1 MKTKF
6 FLTVLTIFP
15 IVVMAQYNMNTVNR
29 SMQMQQQQARNMI
42 QQMNNTNQKWA
53 SERQLYMQ
61 QQQMRSMMAHTVN
74 KIEAAENKLAKEER
88 NLTKLQEKAKEK
100 EAELNTDKENLLNLA
115 NSSQINNDGV
125 VQKNINKSKGKVA
138 KSEEKLSNTN
148 AEIISSSKKI
158 EDFKKEIQT
167 SKLEKEEIVKK
178 QEEEKRLKKEE
189 KEGGAKLKKT
199 KVVYKL
205 INKK

>member
-15 IVVMAQYNMNTVNR
+15 ILVMAQYNMNTVNR

-74 KIEAAENKLAKEER
+74 KIEAAENRLAKEER
-88 NLTKLQEKAKEK
+88 NLTKLQEAAKEK
-100 EAELNTDKENLLNLA
+100 EAELNTEKENLLNLA
-115 NSSQINNDGV
+115 NSSQINNDGDV
-125 VQKNINKSKGKVA
+125 KKNIDKSKGKVA
-138 KSEEKLSNTN
+138 KAEERLSNTN

-189 KEGGAKLKKT
+189 NEGGAKLKKT

-205 INKK
+205 INK